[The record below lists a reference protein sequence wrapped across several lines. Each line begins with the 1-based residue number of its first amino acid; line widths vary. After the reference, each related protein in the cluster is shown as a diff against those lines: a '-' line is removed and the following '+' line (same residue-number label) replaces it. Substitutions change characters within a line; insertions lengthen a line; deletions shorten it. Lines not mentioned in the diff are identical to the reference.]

1 MKIEKINL
9 IWTSLSICTYYIS
22 RHGRVRHRL
31 WKPKILK
38 TEYVRF
44 HSKTFENVDFTLKK
58 WYFGMKNVSF
68 KIKIWI
74 KNCENWLKLRKFE
87 WDLRK
92 FSKKGLFSIE
102 NPSLG
107 SIKHSPIKEICRTWI
122 QDAINDHFD
131 KIFSCEIWKNLQNFN
146 FESHRPNTCWSKSMW
161 EFFFTKINIYRHWYI
176 GALIFLEFKIIQDYR
191 IFY

>member
-1 MKIEKINL
+1 MILGFKIKKKVAAKNNKTLLKIEKINL

-58 WYFGMKNVSF
+58 WYFWMKNVSF

-74 KNCENWLKLRKFE
+74 KNCENLLKLRKFE
-87 WDLRK
+87 WV
-92 FSKKGLFSIE
+92 FE
-102 NPSLG
+102 
-107 SIKHSPIKEICRTWI
+107 
-122 QDAINDHFD
+122 
-131 KIFSCEIWKNLQNFN
+131 KIFKGTIFN
-146 FESHRPNTCWSKSMW
+146 RKSIAG
-161 EFFFTKINIYRHWYI
+161 FHQVRSN
-176 GALIFLEFKIIQDYR
+176 
-191 IFY
+191 